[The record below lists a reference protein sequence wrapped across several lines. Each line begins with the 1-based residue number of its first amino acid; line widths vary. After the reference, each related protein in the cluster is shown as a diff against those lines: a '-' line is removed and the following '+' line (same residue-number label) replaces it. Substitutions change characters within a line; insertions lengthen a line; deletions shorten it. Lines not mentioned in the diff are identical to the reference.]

1 MDRFLQD
8 GKTLKQA
15 MDDLMKKSHMDEK
28 LMGME
33 LKDRW
38 EEVAGSLVARHTTEL
53 SFFKNK
59 LTIQLDSAPLKQEIG
74 FRKKALLDKINKGM
88 GKVVVTEIVIR

>member
-15 MDDLMKKSHMDEK
+15 MDELMKKSHMDEK
-28 LMGME
+28 LLGME

-53 SFFKNK
+53 SFNKNK
-59 LTIQLDSAPLKQEIG
+59 LS
-74 FRKKALLDKINKGM
+74 
-88 GKVVVTEIVIR
+88 

>member
-8 GKTLKQA
+8 GKTLKQV
-15 MDDLMKKSHMDEK
+15 MGDLMKKSHMDEK
-28 LMGME
+28 LLGME
-33 LKDRW
+33 LKERW

-53 SFFKNK
+53 SFVKNK
-59 LTIQLDSAPLKQEIG
+59 LTIRLDSAPLKQEIG
-74 FRKKALLDKINKGM
+74 YRKQALIEKINKGM